1 MCFIYCISD
10 YLLWLFLRNYILHS
24 VEWEMT
30 VNGELVGKWK
40 EALTFCCE
48 AVYERL
54 PEESEENHE

>member
-1 MCFIYCISD
+1 
-10 YLLWLFLRNYILHS
+10 
-24 VEWEMT
+24 MT